1 MKKSSSIE
9 GIKDFIKSSKFYIY
23 LPGEEYLCQ
32 NLSQNI
38 SDIGGII
45 MSNLDESNCF
55 VCRQKVLDR
64 RKSNE
69 VTLAASRGFA
79 IMKKSIQNSSISPS
93 KMIQNV
99 KDLKISVC
107 PYEKLNKFILKIKTV
122 KEKMMEC
129 KRKHI
134 SQDKAKKTI
143 KKHRLKS
150 CFVKYED
157 FDHKFRPQFKEF
169 KEKGFPLTSC
179 FNKYYASPFDGNINS
194 DKIVQKKHQK
204 KYYCELCKKYYVCI
218 DKHLEERNKAHIELK
233 LSDFEEIDELIDK
246 MCSFT
251 RNDYFHVNTSIN
263 SDIVF
268 SENKNVMNKD
278 ASGYYSNILGFSDE
292 DNDDNVKLIDA
303 LPKAGTN
310 MFSSG
315 ELEDYDENPL
325 IKKAMDVLYQ
335 DDLYLDS
342 SPLEP
347 FTLKPHCKD
356 YKEPVVNSS
365 SFIDHD
371 FLNSQTILNEHLTT
385 KCHFELSPSCA
396 TGFKFNQS
404 FEKVSKPEVVPSLEA
419 KDLTSTNIIN
429 NQLKD
434 SRSPSH
440 TSSAFNRPLTP
451 KCSFEFSPSKSNQPS
466 FEKFSKPEVG
476 RSLEAKDLTST
487 NVLNDSSSPSN
498 TSSVFD
504 KPPTPKCPVE
514 LSPSKSNQSFEQI
527 SKPEVGSILESK
539 DLTSTN
545 IISNQQKDSNSSS
558 DTSSVFNKP
567 STPKSP
573 FELSPSKSNQKPEVG
588 PSLESK
594 NLTSTNIISNQL
606 KYSNSSSDT
615 PSVFNKPPALK
626 CSFELSP
633 SKCNQSFE
641 TFSKPEVDPSLES
654 KDLTSTNKINNQP
667 KDSSSS
673 SDTSSVFNKPPAL
686 KCSFELPL
694 LKCNLSFET
703 FSKPEVDVSLESRDL
718 TSTKKINNQLK
729 DSSSSS
735 NTSSAFDKLPI
746 PTCRH
751 EFSSSS
757 NTKSSQS
764 FEKVNKPEVSPNVE
778 AKNLTLTTLNY
789 EQNGLNSSEISY
801 YTGHESSYSYSNNS
815 EMTSS
820 KISNTSSV
828 NENILNSQ
836 QIDEKHYFDSCK
848 SPHIRMTINLS
859 NMTVRNKPKSSSEN
873 LSSSSD
879 TQSESEMS
887 PHWNVTNSTGM
898 KLKLMKV
905 KHTNFAKRSCLDFT
919 LVGIFELEVMS

>member
-99 KDLKISVC
+99 KDLKISIC

-268 SENKNVMNKD
+268 SENKNVINKD

-347 FTLKPHCKD
+347 FTLKPHRKD

-429 NQLKD
+429 NQPKD

-440 TSSAFNRPLTP
+440 TSSAFNR
-451 KCSFEFSPSKSNQPS
+451 
-466 FEKFSKPEVG
+466 
-476 RSLEAKDLTST
+476 
-487 NVLNDSSSPSN
+487 
-498 TSSVFD
+498 
-504 KPPTPKCPVE
+504 PPTPKCPVE

-686 KCSFELPL
+686 KCSFELSPS
-694 LKCNLSFET
+694 KCNQSFET
-703 FSKPEVDVSLESRDL
+703 FSKPEVDVSLESKDL

-764 FEKVNKPEVSPNVE
+764 FEKVNKPEVSSNVE

-836 QIDEKHYFDSCK
+836 QIDEKHYFNSCK

-919 LVGIFELEVMS
+919 VE